1 MRAVQKASAVVA
13 IAATLAAGFPSS
25 PVLAQA
31 GVVPINGMP
40 TGPVDPA
47 TLISS
52 TINAFPNGG
61 EPLKLAI
68 SDLIVRHPEL
78 AASLAAYLKNDPD
91 LTPDQREAALT
102 GLADALNRLGIV
114 AQAASGIDPLT
125 LAIIAGLAAAGAVGI
140 AYAAKNNTT
149 TPCTVSCN

>member
-68 SDLIVRHPEL
+68 SDLIIKHPEL
-78 AASLAAYLKNDPD
+78 ASSLAAYLKNEPD
-91 LTPDQREAALT
+91 LSPEQKDAALA

-114 AQAASGIDPLT
+114 AQAASGIDPMT
-125 LAIIAGLAAAGAVGI
+125 LALLAGLGAAGVVGAVLLS
-140 AYAAKNNTT
+140 KKSTT
-149 TPCTVSCN
+149 TCTVSCN